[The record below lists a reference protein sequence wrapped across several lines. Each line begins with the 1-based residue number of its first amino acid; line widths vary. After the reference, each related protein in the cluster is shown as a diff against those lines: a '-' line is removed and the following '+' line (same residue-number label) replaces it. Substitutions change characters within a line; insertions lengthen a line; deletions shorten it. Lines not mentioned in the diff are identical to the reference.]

1 MAKFAFFFIKF
12 KDFVTNFRLNA
23 YQNVF
28 YCVFLIF
35 LGPSAYILMRGNN
48 KNQNIYF
55 LKKCEKKEDSCLFSV
70 VRAGPYGVVSTAAF
84 HARVR
89 FPVSAV

>member
-23 YQNVF
+23 YH
-28 YCVFLIF
+28 CVFFIF
-35 LGPSAYILMRGNN
+35 LGPSAYFLMRGNN

-84 HARVR
+84 HASVR